1 VKLFLQPKLKDSDV
15 KHKAKLY
22 NMFYELIYI
31 GGMEYNFVMEMDY
44 EELAISHQALVNI
57 KGD

>member
-1 VKLFLQPKLKDSDV
+1 M

-31 GGMEYNFVMEMDY
+31 GGMEYNFVMKMDY